1 MRSMLGYSSSI
12 QLAFVFIDRLVITGQ
27 TRPKSFHEQIQRQGS
42 FDRQCR
48 HNVGVCFKHV
58 QGAQRAPRK
67 IRGRSR
73 DSPGLEILAFP
84 CNQFAAQEPLR
95 TEYLQ
100 ETVSSRF
107 GPHFPLFERVD
118 VNGPNTA
125 VLFRYLKDKSDG
137 DRIRWNF
144 TKFLINRTGGIAGRY
159 APHIPPYK
167 LEEDIKSLLAVE
179 LPFEE
184 EKRKNAPEEEE
195 QEEEP

>member
-1 MRSMLGYSSSI
+1 QDKHGQKVSMSKYRDKVLLIVNVATKSACASSMYKE
-12 QLAFVFIDRLVITGQ
+12 LNEL
-27 TRPKSFHEQIQRQGS
+27 
-42 FDRQCR
+42 
-48 HNVGVCFKHV
+48 HV
-58 QGAQRAPRK
+58 K
-67 IRGRSR
+67 YV
-73 DSPGLEILAFP
+73 DEGLEILAFP

-167 LEEDIKSLLAVE
+167 LEVGSSHSSISSSIFFDIRKISRASWLWSSHLRKKRE
-179 LPFEE
+179 RMPPR
-184 EKRKNAPEEEE
+184 KKNRRKNPKTFIM
-195 QEEEP
+195 